1 MKEKIKSISS
11 STLHKI
17 DSIFIAIICTDTL
30 RIDDIGSTIATFR
43 KMFPDV
49 MIQGINPSYIY
60 GKRHIFEI
68 IKIIL
73 ESNKR
78 KIKISKKIEIE
89 LLMRLICSNQ
99 VDKAIN
105 IGGIKNNNSGCFVLL
120 SETKG
125 PIIHSIKYLR
135 KLFVKENKSVL
146 NARKDKMIKICEILQ
161 FPECDFTTKEFLNI
175 LTEKAALVSL

>member
-60 GKRHIFEI
+60 GKRHIFEVI
-68 IKIIL
+68 RLFWNLTREK
-73 ESNKR
+73 
-78 KIKISKKIEIE
+78 SK
-89 LLMRLICSNQ
+89 
-99 VDKAIN
+99 
-105 IGGIKNNNSGCFVLL
+105 
-120 SETKG
+120 
-125 PIIHSIKYLR
+125 
-135 KLFVKENKSVL
+135 
-146 NARKDKMIKICEILQ
+146 
-161 FPECDFTTKEFLNI
+161 FL
-175 LTEKAALVSL
+175 KK